1 MWYGGNDMHRVVLAV
16 FLLAGCRGQSAPEG
30 NGAHGSNLSAA
41 PAVAGAPDL
50 GSGTA
55 GSGTAGS
62 GMAGSGTGG
71 SGTAAVAV
79 AETSGI
85 DAGTGGP
92 PSGCRDRVASAGS
105 GYHLPGT
112 NCFAACHD
120 HGFTF
125 GGTIYTSIKG
135 ARPLPG
141 ATITL
146 VDASGKSL
154 DVVSQ
159 ANGNFYTSE
168 PIAFPL
174 TVTASLC
181 PNSRTMRAKLTEKM
195 IGCNRTECHTVPAEG
210 RIHLP

>member
-1 MWYGGNDMHRVVLAV
+1 MHRVVLAV
-16 FLLAGCRGQSAPEG
+16 LLIGGCRGQSAPEG
-30 NGAHGSNLSAA
+30 NGAHGSNGSAA
-41 PAVAGAPDL
+41 PAAPAPD
-50 GSGTA
+50 GSVAIDAVIDAPAEAVDAGSADAGTA
-55 GSGTAGS
+55 G
-62 GMAGSGTGG
+62 
-71 SGTAAVAV
+71 
-79 AETSGI
+79 
-85 DAGTGGP
+85 P
-92 PSGCRDRVASAGS
+92 PPGCRDKVAGVGS
-105 GYHLPGT
+105 GYHFPGT

-125 GGTIYTSIKG
+125 GGTIYSNIKG
-135 ARPLPG
+135 AKPLSG

-174 TVTASLC
+174 VVTASLC
-181 PNSRTMRAKLTEKM
+181 PGARTMRAKLTEKM